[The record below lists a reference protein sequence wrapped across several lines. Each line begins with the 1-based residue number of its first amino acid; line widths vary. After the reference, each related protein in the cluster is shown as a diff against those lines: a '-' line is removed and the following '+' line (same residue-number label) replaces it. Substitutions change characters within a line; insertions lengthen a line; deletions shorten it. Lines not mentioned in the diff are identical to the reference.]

1 MENWRK
7 FVKEADTDIDGDGD
21 TDPKDVLA
29 VAQAAVSQGA
39 PGGDI
44 QCKEKLQLPMDRSLQ
59 ESLQEYIENREDLY
73 GASGQLT
80 IDFPSWRTAAR
91 TFFDLEET
99 FSSRYNYDPRS
110 TRNDP
115 VDEESYKETMEEIL
129 RIIGSF
135 DTGLEECLKA
145 ELNNPSPSSYD
156 PNEPEEDL

>member
-7 FVKEADTDIDGDGD
+7 FVKEADTDIDDDGD
-21 TDPKDVLA
+21 TDPEDVLA

-39 PGGDI
+39 PEGDI
-44 QCKEKLQLPMDRSLQ
+44 QCKEKLQLPMGRKMQ

-80 IDFPSWRTAAR
+80 IDFPSWDTAAD

-99 FSSRYNYDPRS
+99 FRKRYKYDSPTHR
-110 TRNDP
+110 DL
-115 VDEESYKETMEEIL
+115 VDEESYKETMEEIF

-135 DTGLEECLKA
+135 DAGLEECLKA

>member
-7 FVKEADTDIDGDGD
+7 FVKEADTDIDDDGD
-21 TDPKDVLA
+21 TDPEDVLA

-44 QCKEKLQLPMDRSLQ
+44 QCKEKLQLPMGRKMQ

-80 IDFPSWRTAAR
+80 IDFRQSRYATD
-91 TFFDLEET
+91 TFFDLEEE
-99 FSSRYNYDPRS
+99 FRSRYNYNPDS
-110 TRNDP
+110 SRNDP
-115 VDEESYKETMEEIL
+115 VDEESYKETMEDIL
-129 RIIGSF
+129 GIIGTF
-135 DTGLEECLKA
+135 DAGLEECLKA
-145 ELNNPSPSSYD
+145 ELNNPSPSSYN